1 LSPLSSAASRTVL
14 VAPGEGA
21 EEVIAFLTGLQET
34 VELVP
39 AEAVAGGDGPSVTAA
54 AIAGYEAQ
62 GKRLAPAAAIVHGS
76 GDRTLAAAISL
87 AKLEVPLARVAPASD
102 ARAGRD
108 LPALLADH
116 TIEHDGALAEQVRD
130 WLRRILTA

>member
-1 LSPLSSAASRTVL
+1 MSSPASRTLL

-21 EEVIAFLTGLQET
+21 GEVIASLTGLEET

-39 AEAVAGGDGPSVTAA
+39 AEAVTGGDGPTATA
-54 AIAGYEAQ
+54 TAIASYEAQ
-62 GKRLAPAAAIVHGS
+62 AKSLAPAAAIVHGS

-87 AKLEVPLARVAPASD
+87 AKLEVPLARVAPASE

-116 TIEHDGALAEQVRD
+116 TIAHDEALAEQVRD